1 MSYIRKETN
10 ASYNFVAPN
19 IEKDADKKMEVVF
32 PTAELVEPTL
42 SSNAAEVKV
51 ERDTTIVDL
60 GTLEAAANLTLTPGD
75 SLNIGAK
82 VVVKAASDGTARAVT
97 VKRDAS
103 TTVDTISGTAN
114 TTKAKQYMWTG
125 SAWIAIS

>member
-1 MSYIRKETN
+1 MFFRKETN

-19 IEKDADKKMEVVF
+19 IEKDTDKKVEVVF

-60 GTLEAAANLTLTPGD
+60 GTLEAAATLTLTPGD

-82 VVVKAASDGTARAVT
+82 VVVKAASDGTARDVT
-97 VKRDAS
+97 VKQDAA
-103 TTVDTISGTAN
+103 TTVDTISGTAD

>member
-1 MSYIRKETN
+1 MFFRKETN

-19 IEKDADKKMEVVF
+19 IEKDADKKVEVVF

-51 ERDTTIVDL
+51 ERDPTICDL
-60 GTLEAAANLTLTPGD
+60 GTLDAAANLTLTPGD
-75 SLNIGAK
+75 SLNSGAK

-97 VKRDAS
+97 VKQDAA

>member
-1 MSYIRKETN
+1 MFFRKETN

-19 IEKDADKKMEVVF
+19 IEKDADKKVEVVF
-32 PTAELVEPTL
+32 PTVELVEPTL

-51 ERDTTIVDL
+51 ERDTTIVNLD
-60 GTLEAAANLTLTPGD
+60 TLEAAATLTLTPGN

-97 VKRDAS
+97 VKQDAA